1 MVRNAIALL
10 QNADKMLNFLR
21 LDLAHMNEKSTS
33 QFSKYRILGLVGRG
47 QFGKVLCARM
57 RDTGKLVA
65 LKELEHKRFSTS
77 KLLRELR
84 FLLTLQHENIVVCT
98 ALVHHQM
105 HGQNYRY
112 LVMDYCEGGTL
123 RDLMNSTKTL
133 SVQQCFEL
141 VNDILLG
148 LENAH
153 AANIIHCDIKPENIL
168 LKIMAKGWLAKISD
182 FGIAR
187 LSQEVRS
194 EGSSN
199 TGSPGYM
206 APERFYGQFSVASD
220 IYAVGIILYEL
231 LVGHR
236 PFSGMPTELMNA
248 HLNQRVIIPS
258 TLPRSL
264 QVIIARSLEKL
275 PKRRYASAQAMRL
288 DLLATIRDQDFSQIK
303 MGANAESCANVAFSK
318 KAIYFSQKVVP
329 DKVIGLAGAETSN
342 FSSGLFSSRL
352 YSASAFYLDQHDLML
367 DQDERIANSEYK
379 IEEIAFVRQTLF
391 VLAGKG
397 VYQFL
402 NGKPKSLYQSAQP
415 FKWTISPQGDWLAVS
430 NGKKLE
436 IRNLV
441 YGKLMR
447 LEFATRALNCL
458 VAFDRHHLVAIT
470 NKPETNESRAIV
482 ISRRGNIMY
491 KLALPIPIDAAIAT
505 FTCDRILAR
514 EAGNH
519 QNIFLLDLKPYRL
532 ARICLEYEA
541 LIMTATLW
549 GYAITANYNQFQTI
563 LILLDLRGNNI
574 SNLIIDGE
582 VTAIA
587 PLDTNLLAISTSE
600 ISGYKIYAIDLKKLE
615 IDLVF

>member
-1 MVRNAIALL
+1 
-10 QNADKMLNFLR
+10 
-21 LDLAHMNEKSTS
+21 MNEKPIS

-47 QFGKVLCARM
+47 QFGKVLCARI
-57 RDTGKLVA
+57 RDTDKLVA

-84 FLLTLQHENIVVCT
+84 FLLTLKHENIVACT

-105 HGQNYRY
+105 HGQSYRY

-123 RDLMNSTKTL
+123 RDLMNYTKTL

-168 LKIMAKGWLAKISD
+168 LKITAKGWLAKISD

-187 LSQEVRS
+187 LSQEVRT
-194 EGSSN
+194 EGSDN

-231 LVGHR
+231 LVGNR

-275 PKRRYASAQAMRL
+275 PKRRYASAREMRL
-288 DLLATIRDQDFSQIK
+288 DLLATIRDQDFSQLK
-303 MGANAESCANVAFSK
+303 MGANAESCGNVAFSK
-318 KAIYFSQKVVP
+318 KAMYFSQKALP
-329 DKVIGLAGAETSN
+329 DKVIGLVSTGTSK
-342 FSSGLFSSRL
+342 FSSRFL
-352 YSASAFYLDQHDLML
+352 YSASTFHVDQHDLML
-367 DQDERIANSEYK
+367 DQEERISNSEYQ
-379 IEEIAFVRQTLF
+379 IEAIAFVRETLF
-391 VLAGKG
+391 ASTNKSI
-397 VYQFL
+397 YQFL
-402 NGKPKSLYQSAQP
+402 DGKPQSLYQSAQHSSAQP
-415 FKWTISPQGDWLAVS
+415 FKWTISPRGDWLAIS
-430 NGKKLE
+430 DGKQLE

-441 YGKLMR
+441 YGRVMR
-447 LEFATRALNCL
+447 LEFATRALSCL
-458 VAFDRHHLVAIT
+458 VAFDKHHLVAIS

-482 ISRRGNIMY
+482 VSRRGNIMY
-491 KLALPIPIDAAIAT
+491 KLALPISIDAAIAT
-505 FTCDRILAR
+505 FTCDRILVR

-519 QNIFLLDLKPYRL
+519 QNILLVDLKPYRL
-532 ARICLEYEA
+532 SRICLEYEV
-541 LIMTATLW
+541 LIMTATVW

-574 SNLIIDGE
+574 NNLIIDGE

-587 PLDTNLLAISTSE
+587 PLDTNLLAIATSE

>member
-1 MVRNAIALL
+1 
-10 QNADKMLNFLR
+10 MLNFLR
-21 LDLAHMNEKSTS
+21 LDLAHMNEKPTS

-84 FLLTLQHENIVVCT
+84 FLLTLQHENIVACT

-105 HGQNYRY
+105 RGQNYRY

-148 LENAH
+148 LEDAH

-168 LKIMAKGWLAKISD
+168 LKVTAKGWLAKISD

-187 LSQEVRS
+187 LSQEVSS
-194 EGSSN
+194 EGSNN

-264 QVIIARSLEKL
+264 QVIIMRSLEKL

-329 DKVIGLAGAETSN
+329 DKVISLVGAGTSG
-342 FSSGLFSSRL
+342 FSSGF
-352 YSASAFYLDQHDLML
+352 YSASTFHLSKHDLILDQ
-367 DQDERIANSEYK
+367 EEKIANSECQ
-379 IEEIAFVRQTLF
+379 IEAIAFVRQTLF
-391 VLAGKG
+391 ALTNKSI
-397 VYQFL
+397 YQFV

-430 NGKKLE
+430 DGKQLE

-441 YGKLMR
+441 YGRIMR
-447 LEFATRALNCL
+447 LEFATRALSCL
-458 VAFDRHHLVAIT
+458 VAFDKHHLVAIT
-470 NKPETNESRAIV
+470 NKPQTNESRAIV

-505 FTCDRILAR
+505 FTCNRILVR
-514 EAGNH
+514 ETGNH

-532 ARICLEYEA
+532 ARVCLEYEA
-541 LIMTATLW
+541 LIMTATIW

-563 LILLDLRGNNI
+563 LILLDLRGNII

-587 PLDTNLLAISTSE
+587 PLDTNLLGIATSE